1 MKREKR
7 LTKRERLALDPNRP
21 KRATGGGAH
30 IHCIS
35 CGRHIEPA
43 EFLGVAPTA
52 VYLVCDHKSSFPACA
67 ECQVAARYLIAEHDR
82 TGNPVASA
90 SAWH

>member
-7 LTKRERLALDPNRP
+7 LTKKERLALDPNRAQ
-21 KRATGGGAH
+21 RQNAGGAH

-35 CGRHIEPA
+35 CGRHIDPP
-43 EFLGVAPTA
+43 EFTGATPTA
-52 VYLVCDHKSSFPACA
+52 VYLVCEHKSTFPSCS

-82 TGNPVASA
+82 TGNPVTTA

>member
-7 LTKRERLALDPNRP
+7 LTKRERSALDPTKAQRTN
-21 KRATGGGAH
+21 AGGAH

-35 CGRHIEPA
+35 CGRHIEPV
-43 EFLGVAPTA
+43 EFTGDKPSAL
-52 VYLVCDHKSSFPACA
+52 YLVCEHKSSFPACT
-67 ECQVAARYLIAEHDR
+67 ECQVAARYLVAEHDR
-82 TGNPVASA
+82 TGNAVATA